1 MAAATVIESY
11 VNEYFRIIE
20 AEPNIIFCD
29 SGKKFLEDK
38 KFDEQLSS
46 KSVLLK
52 VGEKN
57 VKFAVWI
64 KTFFYKIHLKHFKHS
79 IETGQKSKRKK
90 CKKV

>member
-20 AEPNIIFCD
+20 AEPNIIICD
-29 SGKKFLEDK
+29 SRKKFLEDK

-57 VKFAVWI
+57 VKFV
-64 KTFFYKIHLKHFKHS
+64 
-79 IETGQKSKRKK
+79 
-90 CKKV
+90 V